1 MYFLKLYEYTLIDE
15 ELILLFITYSSK
27 IEDPSIPII
36 DRAKPSNTPKLQNK
50 IYNINIIFKKK
61 KIIET

>member
-27 IEDPSIPII
+27 IEDPAIPII
-36 DRAKPSNTPKLQNK
+36 DRAKPL
-50 IYNINIIFKKK
+50 KKK
-61 KIIET
+61 FF